1 MLTLRMKV
9 FLLLP
14 KNNAPGQII
23 SVGGSSLEAHI
34 LPGASGGRYSPGQI
48 ISGYMFSGRQ
58 FSGADIFLF
67 LLSCN

>member
-1 MLTLRMKV
+1 MKV

-34 LPGASGGRYSPGQI
+34 LPGASSQGGLSLE
-48 ISGYMFSGRQ
+48 
-58 FSGADIFLF
+58 ADILRGK
-67 LLSCN
+67 

>member
-1 MLTLRMKV
+1 MKV

-34 LPGASGGRYSPGQI
+34 LRGASSQGGLSLE
-48 ISGYMFSGRQ
+48 
-58 FSGADIFLF
+58 ADILRGK
-67 LLSCN
+67 